1 MPMPKRPK
9 APETPHLSQGTQ
21 DAIRMMLKKSY
32 FLVGLSAIACLSII
46 YNQQHSQNLSKAA
59 Q

>member
-32 FLVGLSAIACLSII
+32 ILVGLSAIACLSII
-46 YNQQHSQNLSKAA
+46 YNQQPS
-59 Q
+59 